1 MQSRRHV
8 HLTVIFRIGAFQSMT
23 FRWKFITVLTSFLL
37 DHFTI
42 GDLHSFFSAFG
53 TVAGHFKHFVQY
65 DVGQDFKSILNN
77 KKGDAIQPHKND
89 VVCWEKELKQKQ
101 GRNQK

>member
-1 MQSRRHV
+1 MS
-8 HLTVIFRIGAFQSMT
+8 
-23 FRWKFITVLTSFLL
+23 SFVL

-77 KKGDAIQPHKND
+77 KKGDAIQPHKKD
-89 VVCWEKELKQKQ
+89 VVCWKKKIKTKAREESKINTKRYVSILCAFNHSTCKN
-101 GRNQK
+101 RNTTPPNK